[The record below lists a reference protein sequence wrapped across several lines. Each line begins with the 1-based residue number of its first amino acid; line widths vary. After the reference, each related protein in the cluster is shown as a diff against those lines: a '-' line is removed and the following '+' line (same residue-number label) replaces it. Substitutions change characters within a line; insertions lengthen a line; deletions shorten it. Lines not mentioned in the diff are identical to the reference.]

1 VSAAK
6 FVFLVFMSV
15 AIADGPAFAQGRSDS
30 APGQSTTPG
39 KTKDKTTSSSTP
51 KSSGGSSS
59 LAGQSG
65 IASPVSASA
74 STSAPAS
81 SANALIYYGSWLD
94 DASIVAPGDVWIGLS
109 TGYWRGQGNRQIDAP
124 VASAAVGINS
134 RIQAGGSFS
143 FYHFRDPEGL
153 SETGPG
159 NMSVY
164 GKFLLFDPA
173 ASSKGVGLAITPLV
187 ELSPS
192 AEEELGWA
200 LPVNLEVRRGSSR
213 FYGSAGYFSRGATF
227 ATVGVDFPVGTRLA
241 LTGSF
246 GQSYASAG
254 THQTSFSVGT
264 FVSMGSTTGAFIGLG
279 QTFMPDSVGPGGV
292 SLAGGFS
299 FLLPQPTR
307 P

>member
-1 VSAAK
+1 MNAARLAS
-6 FVFLVFMSV
+6 LVLLSFT
-15 AIADGPAFAQGRSDS
+15 IAGGPVFAQGRSDS
-30 APGQSTTPG
+30 APGQ
-39 KTKDKTTSSSTP
+39 TKDKTTSSSSP

-59 LAGQSG
+59 RATQSG
-65 IASPVSASA
+65 IASPVTASA

-81 SANALIYYGSWLD
+81 SANAFIYYGSWLD
-94 DASIVAPGDVWIGLS
+94 DASIVAPGDIWIGLS

-124 VASAAVGINS
+124 VASAAVGVTS

-143 FYHFRDPEGL
+143 FYHFRDPDGL

-159 NMSVY
+159 SMSVY
-164 GKFLLFDPA
+164 GKLLLFDPA
-173 ASSKGVGLAITPLV
+173 ATAKNVGLAVTPLI

-192 AEEELGWA
+192 AEHELGWA

-227 ATVGVDFPVGTRLA
+227 ATVGVDVPMGTRFA

-264 FVSMGSTTGAFIGLG
+264 FVSVTATTGAFVGLG
-279 QTFMPDSVGPGGV
+279 QTLMPDAVGPGGV
-292 SLAGGFS
+292 SVAGGFS